1 MPSSSLSS
9 GGRPPSPGGRLRRS
23 GSRWKVRPGVRSRG
37 QPEQP
42 GPRRWPRRFVTP
54 ETPSSRSRRAR
65 ASCRLSSVH
74 QEGSAVALNAP
85 SHSGT
90 QITDVGNE
98 FLSDPSDP
106 TAGRVA
112 MARELASENVRMIA
126 DPAPLGLGCFA
137 LTTFLLSL
145 FNAGLLPATGEPI
158 VFGVA
163 LAYGGVAQVLAGMWE
178 FRKGNVFGAT
188 AFTSYGAFW
197 LSFWAFVTF
206 YAADIADADDRG
218 TAVGWYLIGWG
229 LFTVV
234 LWVAS
239 LRTTAVLAL
248 LFTFLAATFFL
259 LGIGDVAQNKALVT
273 LGGYLGL
280 VTAAVA
286 WYACLAGVT
295 ASTFGRT
302 VLPTPPLYKL

>member
-1 MPSSSLSS
+1 
-9 GGRPPSPGGRLRRS
+9 
-23 GSRWKVRPGVRSRG
+23 
-37 QPEQP
+37 
-42 GPRRWPRRFVTP
+42 
-54 ETPSSRSRRAR
+54 
-65 ASCRLSSVH
+65 
-74 QEGSAVALNAP
+74 VALNAAP
-85 SHSGT
+85 HPGT
-90 QITDVGNE
+90 QTTDVGNE
-98 FLSDPSDP
+98 FVADLSDP
-106 TAGRVA
+106 TAGRMA

-126 DPAPLGLGCFA
+126 DPAPLGLACFA

-145 FNAGLLPATGEPI
+145 FNAGLLPAAGEPI

-197 LSFWAFVTF
+197 LSFWAFATF
-206 YAADIADADDRG
+206 YAAEIPDATARA

-248 LFTFLAATFFL
+248 LFTLLAATFFV
-259 LGIGDVAQNKALVT
+259 LGSGDVAHNAGLTT

-286 WYACLAGVT
+286 WYACLAGVS
-295 ASTFGRT
+295 ASTFGRA
-302 VLPTPPLYKL
+302 VLPNPPLYKL

>member
-1 MPSSSLSS
+1 M
-9 GGRPPSPGGRLRRS
+9 
-23 GSRWKVRPGVRSRG
+23 
-37 QPEQP
+37 
-42 GPRRWPRRFVTP
+42 
-54 ETPSSRSRRAR
+54 
-65 ASCRLSSVH
+65 
-74 QEGSAVALNAP
+74 ALNAAP
-85 SHSGT
+85 HSGT
-90 QITDVGNE
+90 RNADVGGE
-98 FLSDPSDP
+98 FLAALSDP

-145 FNAGLLPATGEPI
+145 FNAGLLPVAGEPI

-163 LAYGGVAQVLAGMWE
+163 LAYGGAIQVLAGMWE

-206 YAADIADADDRG
+206 YAADIPDVDDRA
-218 TAVGWYLIGWG
+218 TVVGWYLISWG
-229 LFTVV
+229 IFTVIM
-234 LWVAS
+234 WVAS

-248 LFTFLAATFFL
+248 LFTLLAATFFV
-259 LGIGDVAQNKALVT
+259 LGFGDVAHNEGLTT

-286 WYACLAGVT
+286 WYACLAGVS
-295 ASTFGRT
+295 ASTFGRV
-302 VLPTPPLYKL
+302 VLPNPPLYKL

>member
-1 MPSSSLSS
+1 
-9 GGRPPSPGGRLRRS
+9 
-23 GSRWKVRPGVRSRG
+23 
-37 QPEQP
+37 
-42 GPRRWPRRFVTP
+42 VTF
-54 ETPSSRSRRAR
+54 TA
-65 ASCRLSSVH
+65 
-74 QEGSAVALNAP
+74 AP
-85 SHSGT
+85 HPGT
-90 QITDVGNE
+90 QRSDAGNE
-98 FLSDPSDP
+98 FLADPSDP

-145 FNAGLLPATGEPI
+145 FNAGLLPAAGEPI

-206 YAADIADADDRG
+206 YAADIPDAAAKEAG
-218 TAVGWYLIGWG
+218 VGWYLVAWG

-234 LWVAS
+234 MWVAS

-248 LFTFLAATFFL
+248 LFTLLATTFFL
-259 LGIGDVAQNKALVT
+259 LGAGDVTHTEGLTRV
-273 LGGYLGL
+273 GGYLGL

-286 WYACLAGVT
+286 WYACLAGVS
-295 ASTFGRT
+295 ASTFGRA
-302 VLPTPPLYKL
+302 VLPNPPLYKL

>member
-1 MPSSSLSS
+1 M
-9 GGRPPSPGGRLRRS
+9 
-23 GSRWKVRPGVRSRG
+23 
-37 QPEQP
+37 
-42 GPRRWPRRFVTP
+42 
-54 ETPSSRSRRAR
+54 
-65 ASCRLSSVH
+65 
-74 QEGSAVALNAP
+74 ALNAAP
-85 SHSGT
+85 HPGT
-90 QITDVGNE
+90 QTTDVGNE
-98 FLSDPSDP
+98 FVADLSDP

-126 DPAPLGLGCFA
+126 DPAPLGLACFA

-145 FNAGLLPATGEPI
+145 FNAGLLPAAGEPI

-163 LAYGGVAQVLAGMWE
+163 LAYGGAAQVLAGMWE

-206 YAADIADADDRG
+206 YAPDIPDATARA

-229 LFTVV
+229 IFTVV

-248 LFTFLAATFFL
+248 LFTLLAATFFV
-259 LGIGDVAQNKALVT
+259 LGSGDVAHNAGLTT

-286 WYACLAGVT
+286 WYACLAGVS
-295 ASTFGRT
+295 ASTFGRA
-302 VLPTPPLYKL
+302 VLPNRPLYKL